1 MYNTYMELNKRLE
14 EIELRRELLGKY
26 TGLLMV
32 MYSDKT
38 IDKEF
43 YKKELSFIYNKL
55 LTVSGVDSEDTQYLK
70 GEIDRII

>member
-1 MYNTYMELNKRLE
+1 MELNKRLE